1 MKKQNKS
8 MISMMHRLV
17 EFCGEYKI
25 PIRVSYLPGF
35 IKGLVM
41 KSPLMAS
48 FFLACDFISGR
59 MTKKS
64 CLIYGLIILTCV
76 ILQAVMQNITDR
88 LQSATGFKVF
98 ADKRMEM
105 GDRFRKLTMG
115 YFTDGNIGK
124 VSSVLATDMNFIEE
138 NCMMVLEELVGIM
151 ISQGL
156 MIAFMFFLNW
166 RLGLT
171 ALASLL
177 LVVLF
182 GNITTRISISHSML
196 KQKTAE
202 KMTSAV
208 LEFAEGIGII
218 KTFNLLGK
226 KSKEVSE
233 SFEESC
239 KNSIGFEMA
248 YAPWWASILISYGIV
263 TALTLLVS
271 ALLSSKGMMTNEYFL
286 GMLLFAFD
294 LFAPIKAYYGNIARL
309 TVTDACLDRIESV
322 FDGAEIVNEGKDT
335 LMSAEDAARKNLP
348 EISFENVSFSYGV
361 SKAGLHSKLGSEE
374 QSSERKALHGINF
387 DAQKGQMIAL
397 VGPSGGGKSTIAN
410 LLARFW
416 DVKDGSIK
424 IRGTDI
430 RNVSVANLMDNI
442 SMVFQRVYLF
452 QDTVFNNIA
461 MGRTNASREEVIEVA
476 KKARCYDFIM
486 KLPNG
491 FDTVIGEGG
500 ADLSGGEQQRI
511 SIARCML
518 KDAPIVILDEATAS
532 VDADNE
538 HFIQEAIS
546 ELCRGKTLIVI
557 AHRLN
562 TIRNANKIL
571 VIKNGQIVESGS
583 HEELMETNG
592 EYALMVSKQTA

>member
-17 EFCGEYKI
+17 EFCGKYKV

-48 FFLACDFISGR
+48 FFLACDFMAGR

-115 YFTDGNIGK
+115 FFTEGNIGK

-138 NCMMVLEELVGIM
+138 NCMMVLEELVGLM

-156 MIAFMFFLNW
+156 MIAFMFFLSW
-166 RLGLT
+166 QLGLT
-171 ALASLL
+171 ALACLL
-177 LVVLF
+177 LVILF

-218 KTFNLLGK
+218 KTFNLLGE

-233 SFEESC
+233 SFEESS
-239 KNSIGFEMA
+239 KNSIRFEMA
-248 YAPWWASILISYGIV
+248 YAPWWASVLISYGIV
-263 TALTLLVS
+263 TALTLFVS
-271 ALLSSKGMMTNEYFL
+271 ALLSS
-286 GMLLFAFD
+286 
-294 LFAPIKAYYGNIARL
+294 IKAYYGNIARL

-322 FDGAEIVNEGKDT
+322 FDKAEIVNEGKDT
-335 LMSAEDAARKNLP
+335 LMSAEEAARKGLP
-348 EISFENVSFSYGV
+348 EISYQNVSFAYGD
-361 SKAGLHSKLGSEE
+361 KE
-374 QSSERKALHGINF
+374 ALHGISF
-387 DAQKGQMIAL
+387 DAQKCQMIAL

-430 RNVSVANLMDNI
+430 RDVPVANLMDNI

-461 MGRTNASREEVIEVA
+461 MGRTNATREEVIEVA

-583 HEELMETNG
+583 HEELMAANG
-592 EYALMVSKQTA
+592 EYAVMVSKQTA

>member
-1 MKKQNKS
+1 
-8 MISMMHRLV
+8 
-17 EFCGEYKI
+17 
-25 PIRVSYLPGF
+25 
-35 IKGLVM
+35 
-41 KSPLMAS
+41 
-48 FFLACDFISGR
+48 

-64 CLIYGLIILTCV
+64 CLIYGLIILACV
-76 ILQAVMQNITDR
+76 ILQALMQNITDR

-115 YFTDGNIGK
+115 YFTEGNIGK

-138 NCMMVLEELVGIM
+138 NCMMVLEELVGLM

-156 MIAFMFFLNW
+156 MIAFMFFFSW
-166 RLGLT
+166 QLGLT
-171 ALASLL
+171 ALACLL
-177 LVVLF
+177 LVILF

-218 KTFNLLGK
+218 KTFNLLGE

-233 SFEESC
+233 SFEESS

-248 YAPWWASILISYGIV
+248 YAPWWASVLISYGIV
-263 TALTLLVS
+263 TALTLFVS
-271 ALLSSKGMMTNEYFL
+271 GLLSSKGMMTNEYFL
-286 GMLLFAFD
+286 GMVLFAFD

-322 FDGAEIVNEGKDT
+322 FDKAEIVNEGKDT
-335 LMSAEDAARKNLP
+335 LMSAEEAARKGLP
-348 EISFENVSFSYGV
+348 EISYQNVSFAYGD
-361 SKAGLHSKLGSEE
+361 KE
-374 QSSERKALHGINF
+374 ALHGINF
-387 DAQKGQMIAL
+387 DALKGQMIAL

-430 RNVSVANLMDNI
+430 RKVPVANLMDNI

-461 MGRTNASREEVIEVA
+461 MGRTNATREEVIEVA

-546 ELCRGKTLIVI
+546 ELCHGKTLIVI

-583 HEELMETNG
+583 HKELMEANG

>member
-17 EFCGEYKI
+17 EFCGKYKV

-48 FFLACDFISGR
+48 FFLACDFMAGR

-64 CLIYGLIILTCV
+64 CLIYWLIILTCV

-105 GDRFRKLTMG
+105 GDCFRKLTMG
-115 YFTDGNIGK
+115 FFTEGNIGK

-138 NCMMVLEELVGIM
+138 NCMMVLEELVGLM

-166 RLGLT
+166 QLGLT
-171 ALASLL
+171 ALACLL
-177 LVVLF
+177 LVILF

-218 KTFNLLGK
+218 KTFNLLGE
-226 KSKEVSE
+226 KSKEVSR

-263 TALTLLVS
+263 TALTLFVS
-271 ALLSSKGMMTNEYFL
+271 GLLSSKGMMTNEYFL
-286 GMLLFAFD
+286 GMVLFAFD

-322 FDGAEIVNEGKDT
+322 FDGAEIVNEGKES
-335 LMSAEDAARKNLP
+335 LMSAEEAARKGLP
-348 EISFENVSFSYGV
+348 EISYQNVSFAYGD
-361 SKAGLHSKLGSEE
+361 KE
-374 QSSERKALHGINF
+374 ALHGISF

-430 RNVSVANLMDNI
+430 RDVPVANLMDNI

-571 VIKNGQIVESGS
+571 VIKNGQIVESGT
-583 HEELMETNG
+583 HEELIAKNG
-592 EYALMVSKQTA
+592 EYSVMVSKQTA

>member
-17 EFCGEYKI
+17 EFCGKYKV

-48 FFLACDFISGR
+48 FFLACDFMAGR

-115 YFTDGNIGK
+115 YFTEGNIGK

-166 RLGLT
+166 QLGLT
-171 ALASLL
+171 ALVCLL
-177 LVVLF
+177 LVILF

-218 KTFNLLGK
+218 KTFNLLGE

-233 SFEESC
+233 SFEESS

-263 TALTLLVS
+263 TALTLFVS
-271 ALLSSKGMMTNEYFL
+271 GLLSSKGMMTNEYFL
-286 GMLLFAFD
+286 GMVLFAFD

-322 FDGAEIVNEGKDT
+322 FDKAEIVNEGKDT
-335 LMSAEDAARKNLP
+335 LMSAEEAARKGLP
-348 EISFENVSFSYGV
+348 EISYQNVSFAYGD
-361 SKAGLHSKLGSEE
+361 KE
-374 QSSERKALHGINF
+374 ALHGINF

-430 RNVSVANLMDNI
+430 RDVPVANLMDNI

-461 MGRTNASREEVIEVA
+461 MGRTNATREEVIEVA

-583 HEELMETNG
+583 HDELMSKGG
-592 EYALMVSKQTA
+592 EYSIMVSKQTA

>member
-17 EFCGEYKI
+17 EFCGKYKV

-48 FFLACDFISGR
+48 FFLACDFMAGR

-166 RLGLT
+166 QLGLT
-171 ALASLL
+171 ALACLL
-177 LVVLF
+177 LVILF
-182 GNITTRISISHSML
+182 GNITTRLSISHSML

-218 KTFNLLGK
+218 KTFNLLGE
-226 KSKEVSE
+226 KSKEVSK

-263 TALTLLVS
+263 TALTLFVS
-271 ALLSSKGMMTNEYFL
+271 GLLSLKGMMTNEYFL
-286 GMLLFAFD
+286 GMVLFAFD

-322 FDGAEIVNEGKDT
+322 FDKAEIVNEGKES
-335 LMSAEDAARKNLP
+335 LMPAEDAARKGLP
-348 EISFENVSFSYGV
+348 EISYQNVSFAYGD
-361 SKAGLHSKLGSEE
+361 KE
-374 QSSERKALHGINF
+374 ALHGISF

-430 RNVSVANLMDNI
+430 RNVPVANLMDNI

-461 MGRTNASREEVIEVA
+461 MGRTNATREEVIEVA

-571 VIKNGQIVESGS
+571 VIKNGQIIESGT
-583 HEELMETNG
+583 HEELMAKGG
-592 EYALMVSKQTA
+592 EYSIMVSKQTA

>member
-17 EFCGEYKI
+17 GFCGKYKV

-48 FFLACDFISGR
+48 FFLACDFMAGR

-115 YFTDGNIGK
+115 YFTEGNIGK

-166 RLGLT
+166 QLGLT
-171 ALASLL
+171 ALACLL
-177 LVVLF
+177 LVILF

-218 KTFNLLGK
+218 KTFNLLGE

-233 SFEESC
+233 SFEESS

-263 TALTLLVS
+263 TALTLFVS
-271 ALLSSKGMMTNEYFL
+271 GLLSSKGMMTNEYFL
-286 GMLLFAFD
+286 GMVLFAFD

-322 FDGAEIVNEGKDT
+322 FDKAEIVNEGKDT
-335 LMSAEDAARKNLP
+335 LMSAEEAARKSLP
-348 EISFENVSFSYGV
+348 EISYQNVSFAYGD
-361 SKAGLHSKLGSEE
+361 KE
-374 QSSERKALHGINF
+374 ALHGINF

-416 DVKDGSIK
+416 DVKEGSIK

-430 RNVSVANLMDNI
+430 RNVPVANLMDNI

-461 MGRTNASREEVIEVA
+461 MGRTKATREEVIEVA

-571 VIKNGQIVESGS
+571 VIKNGQIVESGT
-583 HEELMETNG
+583 HEELMSKGG
-592 EYALMVSKQTA
+592 EYSVMVSKQTV

>member
-17 EFCGEYKI
+17 EFCGKYKI

-48 FFLACDFISGR
+48 FFLACDFMAGR

-76 ILQAVMQNITDR
+76 ILQALMQNITDR

-115 YFTDGNIGK
+115 YFTEGNIGK

-166 RLGLT
+166 QLGLT
-171 ALASLL
+171 ALACLL
-177 LVVLF
+177 LVILF

-218 KTFNLLGK
+218 KTFNLLGE
-226 KSKEVSE
+226 KSKEVSR

-263 TALTLLVS
+263 TALTLFVS
-271 ALLSSKGMMTNEYFL
+271 GLLSSKGMMTNEYFL
-286 GMLLFAFD
+286 GMVLFAFD

-322 FDGAEIVNEGKDT
+322 FDKAEIVNEGKES
-335 LMSAEDAARKNLP
+335 LISAEDAARKGLP
-348 EISFENVSFSYGV
+348 EISYQNVSFAYGD
-361 SKAGLHSKLGSEE
+361 KE
-374 QSSERKALHGINF
+374 ALHGISF

-430 RNVSVANLMDNI
+430 RNVPVANLMDNI

-518 KDAPIVILDEATAS
+518 KNAPIVILDEATAS

-571 VIKNGQIVESGS
+571 VIKNGQIVESGT
-583 HEELMETNG
+583 HEELIAKGG
-592 EYALMVSKQTA
+592 EYSVMVSKQTV

>member
-17 EFCGEYKI
+17 EFCGKYKV
-25 PIRVSYLPGF
+25 PIRISYLPGF
-35 IKGLVM
+35 LKGIVM

-48 FFLACDFISGR
+48 FFLACDFMAGR

-88 LQSATGFKVF
+88 LQSTTGFKVF

-115 YFTDGNIGK
+115 YFTEGNIGK

-166 RLGLT
+166 QLGLT
-171 ALASLL
+171 ALVCLL

-218 KTFNLLGK
+218 KTFNLLGE
-226 KSKEVSE
+226 KSKEVSK
-233 SFEESC
+233 SFEESS

-263 TALTLLVS
+263 TALTLFVS
-271 ALLSSKGMMTNEYFL
+271 GLLSSKGMMTNEYFL
-286 GMLLFAFD
+286 GMVLFAFD

-322 FDGAEIVNEGKDT
+322 FDKAEIVNEGKDT
-335 LMSAEDAARKNLP
+335 LMSAGEAARKGLP
-348 EISFENVSFSYGV
+348 EISYQNVSFAYGD
-361 SKAGLHSKLGSEE
+361 KE
-374 QSSERKALHGINF
+374 ALHGISF

-430 RNVSVANLMDNI
+430 RDVPVANLMDNI

-571 VIKNGQIVESGS
+571 VIKNGQIVESGT
-583 HEELMETNG
+583 HEELMAKGG
-592 EYALMVSKQTA
+592 EYSVMVSKQTV

>member
-17 EFCGEYKI
+17 EFCGKYKV

-48 FFLACDFISGR
+48 FFLACDFMAGR

-76 ILQAVMQNITDR
+76 ILQALMQNITDR

-115 YFTDGNIGK
+115 YFTEGNIGK

-138 NCMMVLEELVGIM
+138 NCMMVLEELVGLM

-166 RLGLT
+166 QLGLT
-171 ALASLL
+171 ALACLL
-177 LVVLF
+177 LVILF

-218 KTFNLLGK
+218 KTFNLLGE

-233 SFEESC
+233 SFEESS

-263 TALTLLVS
+263 TALTLFVS

-286 GMLLFAFD
+286 GMVLFAFD

-322 FDGAEIVNEGKDT
+322 FDKAEIVNEGKET
-335 LMSAEDAARKNLP
+335 LISAEDAARKGLP
-348 EISFENVSFSYGV
+348 EISYQNVSFAYGD
-361 SKAGLHSKLGSEE
+361 KE
-374 QSSERKALHGINF
+374 ALHGINF
-387 DAQKGQMIAL
+387 DALKGQMIAL

-430 RNVSVANLMDNI
+430 RDVPVANLMDNI

-461 MGRTNASREEVIEVA
+461 MGRTNATREEVIEVA

-486 KLPNG
+486 QLPDG

-571 VIKNGQIVESGS
+571 VIKNGQIVESGT
-583 HEELMETNG
+583 HEELMTKGG
-592 EYALMVSKQTA
+592 EYSVMVSKQTA

>member
-1 MKKQNKS
+1 MKNKS
-8 MISMMHRLV
+8 MIKMMHRLV
-17 EFCGEYKI
+17 SSCGKYKVQ
-25 PIRVSYLPGF
+25 IRAAYVPGF
-35 IKGLVM
+35 FKGMFM
-41 KSPLMAS
+41 KAPLMVS
-48 FFLACDFISGR
+48 FMIISGFMAGS

-64 CLIYGLIILTCV
+64 CLISGLLLLICLV
-76 ILQAVMQNITDR
+76 AQAILQNISDR
-88 LQSATGFKVF
+88 LQSAAGFKVF
-98 ADKRMEM
+98 ADKRMQL
-105 GDRFRKLTMG
+105 GDHFRKLSMG
-115 YFTDGNIGK
+115 YFSDGNIGK

-138 NCMMVLEELVGIM
+138 NCMMVLEDLVGFI

-156 MIAFMFFLNW
+156 MICFMFYLNW
-166 RLGLT
+166 RLGLVSILC
-171 ALASLL
+171 LAIIM
-177 LVVLF
+177 LV
-182 GNITTRISISHSML
+182 GNLMTRVSVSHSME
-196 KQKTAE
+196 KQVASQTL
-202 KMTSAV
+202 TSAV

-218 KTFNLLGK
+218 KTFNMLGE
-226 KSKEVSE
+226 KSKEMNKA
-233 SFEESC
+233 FEDSC
-239 KNSIGFEMA
+239 DKAIGFEMA
-248 YAPWWASILISYGIV
+248 YSPWWAAFMISYGLG
-263 TALTLLVS
+263 TAAVLLV
-271 ALLSSKGMMTNEYFL
+271 AYLLSARGLITIEFMMGMILFL
-286 GMLLFAFD
+286 FDTFAGM
-294 LFAPIKAYYGNIARL
+294 KAYYANVARL

-322 FDGAEIVNEGKDT
+322 FDEAEINNDGKET
-335 LMSAEDAARKNLP
+335 LCDAEEASRKGLP
-348 EISFENVSFSYGV
+348 EIAFEKVSFSYCE
-361 SKAGLHSKLGSEE
+361 SKASLRSKLGSEE

-387 DAQKGQMIAL
+387 DVQKGQMLAL

-416 DVKDGSIK
+416 DVKEGSIK

-430 RNVSVANLMDNI
+430 RNVPVTNLMENI

-461 MGRTNASREEVIEVA
+461 MGKVNASREEVIEVA

-562 TIRNANKIL
+562 TIRNANRIL
-571 VIKNGQIVESGS
+571 VIKNGQIVESGR
-583 HEELMETNG
+583 HQELMDLNG
-592 EYALMVSKQTA
+592 QYADMVNRQ

>member
-1 MKKQNKS
+1 
-8 MISMMHRLV
+8 MMHRLV
-17 EFCGEYKI
+17 EFCGKYKV

-48 FFLACDFISGR
+48 FFLACDFMAGR

-88 LQSATGFKVF
+88 LHSATGFKVF

-115 YFTDGNIGK
+115 YFTEGNIGK

-166 RLGLT
+166 QLGLT
-171 ALASLL
+171 ALACLL
-177 LVVLF
+177 LVILF
-182 GNITTRISISHSML
+182 GNITTRLSISHSML

-218 KTFNLLGK
+218 KTFNLLGE
-226 KSKEVSE
+226 KSKEVSR

-263 TALTLLVS
+263 TALTLFVS
-271 ALLSSKGMMTNEYFL
+271 GLLSSKDMMTNEYFL
-286 GMLLFAFD
+286 GMVLFAFD

-322 FDGAEIVNEGKDT
+322 FDKAEIVNEGKET
-335 LMSAEDAARKNLP
+335 LMSAEDAARKGLP
-348 EISFENVSFSYGV
+348 EISYQNVSFAYGD
-361 SKAGLHSKLGSEE
+361 KE
-374 QSSERKALHGINF
+374 ALHGISF

-430 RNVSVANLMDNI
+430 CEVPVANLMDNI

-461 MGRTNASREEVIEVA
+461 MGKTDASREEVIEVA

-518 KDAPIVILDEATAS
+518 KDTPIVILDEATAS

-562 TIRNANKIL
+562 TIRNANQIL

-583 HEELMETNG
+583 HEELIAKNG
-592 EYALMVSKQTA
+592 EYSVMVSKQTA